1 MEISR
6 LETYIAVM
14 KVLYKG
20 DPITKKQIIRKS
32 NLNLKVAKKS
42 LNFLI
47 KSDLII
53 EKTLG
58 NKTVYSITD
67 KGQKVVNYFRVKDED
82 SIFGGSNITRI
93 D

>member
-1 MEISR
+1 
-6 LETYIAVM
+6 M